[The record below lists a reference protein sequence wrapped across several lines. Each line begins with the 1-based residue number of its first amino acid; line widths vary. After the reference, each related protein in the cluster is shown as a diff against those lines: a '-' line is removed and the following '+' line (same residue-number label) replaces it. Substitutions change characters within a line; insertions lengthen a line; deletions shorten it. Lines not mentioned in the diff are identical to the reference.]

1 MNLRKR
7 AEKLRD
13 DLYGKY
19 AGDDALVTF
28 LRDSI
33 YDTILRAFREV
44 AREAA
49 ERTMAGRWLSRPSE
63 DIIELVLA
71 DMEDVEAEA
80 EPPQEKR

>member
-1 MNLRKR
+1 MNLRER
-7 AEKLRD
+7 AEVLRLEVGWAHVEGID
-13 DLYGKY
+13 EARVEEKRE
-19 AGDDALVTF
+19 A
-28 LRDSI
+28 
-33 YDTILRAFREV
+33 ILRAFREV

-80 EPPQEKR
+80 EPPQEGR